1 MIRVGQ
7 RLYETRLN
15 KNLSIDQV
23 AKATK
28 IRPNFLTAIEKG
40 EYDKLP
46 SFTYAQ
52 GFVCNYADFLSLP
65 RDEVL
70 ALFRR
75 EVDEKKH
82 IKVLPDTLAVPKSS
96 FIPRVYFHQAVVAFI
111 LGLTILVGYLGY
123 QLRTMFIPP
132 PLLIESPPD
141 NAQTQSNLLVTGTTD
156 PNATIYVNNESVSI
170 NPDGKFSK
178 ALTLFPGKNT
188 ITVKSKNRFGKET
201 VLERQIVVKK

>member
-7 RLYETRLN
+7 RLYEARLN
-15 KNLSIDQV
+15 QSLSIDQV
-23 AKATK
+23 SKATK

-52 GFVCNYADFLSLP
+52 GFVCNYADFLNVP
-65 RDEVL
+65 RDEAL

-82 IKVLPDTLAVPKSS
+82 VKVLPDTLSVPKNS
-96 FIPRVYFHQAVVAFI
+96 FIPRVYFHQALVAFI
-111 LGLTILVGYLGY
+111 LGLTILFGYLGY

-132 PLLIESPPD
+132 PLAIESPLD
-141 NAQTQSNLLVTGTTD
+141 NAQTQSSIIVTGTSD

-170 NPDGKFSK
+170 SPDGKFTK
-178 ALTLFPGKNT
+178 TLTLFPGKNT

-201 VLERQIVVKK
+201 ILERQIVVKK

>member
-7 RLYETRLN
+7 KLYETRIN
-15 KNLSIDQV
+15 KNLSIDQI

-65 RDEVL
+65 RDEIL

-82 IKVLPDTLAVPKSS
+82 IKVLPDTLTVPKSS
-96 FIPRVYFHQAVVAFI
+96 IIPRLYLHQAVIAFL

-132 PLLIESPPD
+132 PLSIESPLN
-141 NAQTQSNLLVTGTTD
+141 NAQTQSNLRVTGTTD

-178 ALTLFPGKNT
+178 TLTLFPGKNT